1 MLSSVPKSA
10 EPTSRLI
17 TEQRQATPAFEAR
30 GLTVEFPGGIS
41 ALRGVDVSVEAGEIL
56 GVVGE
61 SGSGKSVLGLCAL
74 GLIDASGRV
83 TGAALLAGTD
93 MVAASREERRLAR
106 RAHAGAVFQD
116 PMTSLNPTT
125 RIGKQL
131 VEVAES
137 RPAALEL
144 LADVNVPEPQR
155 RFDQFPHELSGGLR
169 QRVMI
174 AMALARNP
182 TLVIADEPTTALD
195 VTIQAEIV
203 RLFRRLQ
210 TERRVAFMFV
220 THDLALAAQVSDRLA
235 VLYGGR
241 VAEIGPTHEV
251 IANPR
256 HPYTAGLLATRLSLS
271 VNTGGPLRTL
281 PGEPPDPR
289 KHRDE
294 CPFVPRCAFA
304 ASDCR
309 DGLPGL
315 RPSGYPGRWD
325 ACVRVGEIGDPETQG
340 AAGSGVDHAAADSLT
355 RPARVRRRLAWLP
368 RSTDRRREAGRCSA
382 DPAEAED
389 PDALALSGLT
399 KAFGGFVAVR
409 DVSFRIG
416 PGRALALVGESG
428 CGKTTTLRIAVG
440 LERSDSGE
448 VRVAAGARPQMI
460 FQDVGASLTPWMQ
473 VGELLEERLRNERVA
488 REQWAERIEMVLRL
502 TGLSQDVSE
511 RRPMRLSGGQ
521 RQRVALARAVI
532 VPPPLLV
539 CDEPTSALDV
549 SLAATVLNL
558 LNRLRQELHM
568 AILIVTHDF
577 GVARVAAD
585 DIAVMDGGAIV
596 EHGPIE
602 QLLSS
607 PATNYTRRLLAAVP
621 TIER

>member
-1 MLSSVPKSA
+1 MSQ
-10 EPTSRLI
+10 LI
-17 TEQRQATPAFEAR
+17 TEQRTVTLAFEAR
-30 GLTVEFPGGIS
+30 GLTVEFPGGIR

-74 GLIDASGRV
+74 GLTHPSGRV
-83 TGAALLAGTD
+83 SGAALLAGTD

-137 RPAALEL
+137 RAAALEL
-144 LADVNVPEPQR
+144 LADVNVPEPER

-182 TLVIADEPTTALD
+182 TLVVADEPTTALD

-210 TERRVAFMFV
+210 AERRVAFMFV

-251 IANPR
+251 IASPR

-271 VNTGGPLRTL
+271 VDTAAPLRTL
-281 PGEPPDPR
+281 AGEPPDPR
-289 KHRDE
+289 IHRDE
-294 CPFVPRCAFA
+294 CPFAPRCAFA
-304 ASDCR
+304 ASRCHDE
-309 DGLPGL
+309 LPAL
-315 RPSGYPGRWD
+315 RPSGRPGRFD
-325 ACVRVGEIGDPETQG
+325 ACVRAGEIDDPEAQG
-340 AAGSGVDHAAADSLT
+340 AAGAGVDHVAAERLT
-355 RPARVRRRLAWLP
+355 RPPRTRRRLAWRALAGA
-368 RSTDRRREAGRCSA
+368 RRRVAGPPIVDRA
-382 DPAEAED
+382 DDAEF
-389 PDALALSGLT
+389 PALAVSGLT
-399 KAFGGFVAVR
+399 KAFSGFVAVR
-409 DVSFRIG
+409 DVSFEIR

-440 LERSDSGE
+440 LERSDGGE
-448 VRVAAGARPQMI
+448 VRVAAGTRPQMI
-460 FQDVGASLTPWMQ
+460 FQDVGASLTPWMR
-473 VGELLEERLRNERVA
+473 VEELLVERLRNERVA
-488 REQWAERIEMVLRL
+488 REQWSERIEMVLRL
-502 TGLSQDVSE
+502 TGLSRDIGE

-585 DIAVMDGGAIV
+585 DIAVMQDGAIV

-602 QLLSS
+602 QLLTS
-607 PATNYTRRLLAAVP
+607 PATDYTRRLLAAVP